1 MKYIAAC
8 FSAGLLAFTALN
20 GAENAANTTD
30 AALFAGN
37 GNTGERYYRLGELAL
52 ENFDAAG
59 AADFFRQSL
68 NDLPEGSLR
77 YQATDRL
84 LASLL
89 AAGKVDEAEK
99 LLKDAGKNQKFS
111 HSSIY
116 KLMQS
121 RMLLYSGKTPEAI
134 KLLKDLTVKLDF
146 RRAVTFPA
154 LELLSK
160 ALSESGDYAAARQTA
175 LDMAVIAGNNDL
187 QKFKALEWLIF
198 LALANNDLEQAK
210 KAQKIMQEELPEDLQ
225 KNLANR
231 MEKLVWLV
239 DCRSGKSKDVE
250 ENFLKSAEKSAA
262 PDPLLA
268 RIAYALAE
276 NAGKDAEKAVKYA
289 KLAYKFAEGA
299 FRQTALKTVIKMEIA
314 GKFWQDALNDALNF
328 KAIFPA
334 APGQD
339 ELQGVI
345 GDLYILLGRNDEAVK
360 ILSDLCKNKNADMQ
374 ERCAAAGKLARLY
387 QKQSKVLEASEMF
400 KFAIENVK
408 DKALKSSL
416 EHEFGEYLYRLGRY
430 NDAASYFR
438 SAAAAGEKTFQHS
451 QLYLAQSLYM
461 LKSYEQAQR
470 ELSEI
475 KTPADKKLLSQ
486 IDYLDA
492 LITEQLGKTDEAVSK
507 FAVFAQKHATAPEAS
522 EALFHAGTL
531 ALNSKKFNGVELLQN
546 YAERY
551 PGEKAANALYKV
563 LSADLLAG
571 REAEAQTI
579 LNKLTEKYPES
590 KFTIAGNFRIVD
602 FLRDKLRY
610 SEALAVLDAISKRY
624 SSVRPE
630 LIPEILYDRAVIY
643 GHLNDHTN
651 KLAALEELVKKYADH
666 PMAGR
671 AFFMLGDLKASL
683 LDAEAALTAFQQAR
697 KRSDG
702 IFGYG
707 CTGRTGDAAYTL
719 YTKQRKEEYLLLA
732 IESYESLLKNN
743 DLPVG
748 MRLQTLYKLGR
759 ALEDRAN
766 AAGALRNYRLVI
778 YESLLCKRQGKY
790 YQAIW
795 SVKALDAALKM
806 LLQAV
811 REAPA
816 ADQAEQ
822 LKDGAKRLLKAA
834 AGLDLPGEDINKQLE
849 LVEKTVPAASFTEV
863 N

>member
-1 MKYIAAC
+1 MKHIAAYI
-8 FSAGLLAFTALN
+8 SVGLLAFSVLN
-20 GAENAANTTD
+20 GAEIKANTTD
-30 AALFAGN
+30 AALFAGK
-37 GNTGERYYRLGELAL
+37 GNAGERYYRLGELAL
-52 ENFDAAG
+52 ENFDAA
-59 AADFFRQSL
+59 AAAEFFRQSL
-68 NDLPEGSLR
+68 KDLPEGSLR

-99 LLKDAGKNQKFS
+99 LLAQAAENQQFS
-111 HSSIY
+111 QSSMY

-121 RMLLYSGKTPEAI
+121 RMLLYSGKTTQAI
-134 KLLKDLTVKLDF
+134 KLLKDLTVKLDH

-187 QKFKALEWLIF
+187 QKFKALEWVIF
-198 LALANNDLEQAK
+198 LALANDDLEQAK

-231 MEKLVWLV
+231 MEKLGWLM
-239 DCRSGKSKDVE
+239 DCRSGKSKDITE
-250 ENFLKSAEKSAA
+250 KFLKSAEKSAA

-299 FRQTALKTVIKMEIA
+299 FRQTALKTVIQLEIA

-408 DKALKSSL
+408 DKALKSSF

-430 NDAASYFR
+430 NDAAGYFR
-438 SAAAAGEKTFQHS
+438 SAAAGGNDSRHS

-461 LKSYEQAQR
+461 LKSYEQAQK
-470 ELSEI
+470 ELAKI
-475 KTPADKKLLSQ
+475 QTPSDKKLSSK

-507 FAVFAQKHATAPEAS
+507 FSAFAKNHAAAPEAP

-571 REAEAQTI
+571 KEAEAKTI

-590 KFTIAGNFRIVD
+590 KFTIAGNFRMVD

-707 CTGRTGDAAYTL
+707 CTGRTGDTAYTL

-732 IESYESLLKNN
+732 IESYESLLKNS

-759 ALEDRAN
+759 SLEDRSD

-822 LKDGAKRLLKAA
+822 LKEGARRLLKAA
-834 AGLDLPGEDINKQLE
+834 AGLELPGEDINKQLE
-849 LVEKTVPAASFTEV
+849 LVEKTVPAASYTEV
-863 N
+863 K